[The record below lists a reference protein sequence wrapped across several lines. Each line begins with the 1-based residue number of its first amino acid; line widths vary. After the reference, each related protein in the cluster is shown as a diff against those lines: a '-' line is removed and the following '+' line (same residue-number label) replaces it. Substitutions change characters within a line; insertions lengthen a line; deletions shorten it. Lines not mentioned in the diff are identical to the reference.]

1 MLGKKLGMTQIYS
14 EAGDMVPVTVVETGP
29 CIVTAIRTVEK
40 NGYNAV
46 QLGFGRA
53 KKLSKP
59 VKGHLKEIN
68 ARYLREVR
76 VDKVDEFKVGQEI
89 KVEIFNPGDVVTVQ
103 GTSIGKGFAG
113 TVKRYHYSRGPMSH
127 GSKNHRLVGSI
138 GAGTTP
144 GRVFKGKGMA
154 GRMGA
159 VTTTVKS
166 VKVIKVDGAKNL
178 LLLKGTVPGK
188 KGNLIIIN
196 RTSAALPQKEAKAK
210 APEAG
215 GKK

>member
-1 MLGKKLGMTQIYS
+1 MLGKKLGMTQIFD
-14 EAGDMVPVTVVETGP
+14 EVGDMVPVTVVETGP
-29 CIVTAIRTVEK
+29 CVVTAVKTVEK
-40 NGYNAV
+40 DGYNAV
-46 QLGFGRA
+46 QLGFGQA
-53 KKLSKP
+53 KKINKP
-59 VKGHLKEIN
+59 LKGHLKE
-68 ARYLREVR
+68 ATSRHLREVR
-76 VDKVDEFKVGQEI
+76 VDKVDELKVGQEI

-103 GTSIGKGFAG
+103 GTTIGKGFAG
-113 TVKRYHYSRGPMSH
+113 AVKRHHYSRGLMSH
-127 GSKNHRLVGSI
+127 GSKSHRLVGSI

-159 VTTTVKS
+159 ETCTVKS
-166 VKVIKVDGAKNL
+166 IKVIKVDVARNL

-196 RTSAALPQKEAKAK
+196 RTSAATPKAEAKPK
-210 APEAG
+210 APAAG